1 MAASR
6 VPVNRKVGSSFDQR
20 DFRIVE
26 LAPVVDEW
34 DTWERRWQT
43 LFLKGQK

>member
-6 VPVNRKVGSSFDQR
+6 VPVNRKVESSFDQR
-20 DFRIVE
+20 NFRIIE
-26 LAPVVDEW
+26 LAPVVDAW
-34 DTWERRWQT
+34 DTWERRWQA